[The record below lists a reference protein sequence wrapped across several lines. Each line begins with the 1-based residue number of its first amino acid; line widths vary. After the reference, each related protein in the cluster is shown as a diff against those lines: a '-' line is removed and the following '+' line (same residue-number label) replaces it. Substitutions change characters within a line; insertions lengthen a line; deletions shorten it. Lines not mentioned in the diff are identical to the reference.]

1 MASGMS
7 SSAVFTRSLRL
18 LPLVLLLS
26 NAPTAT
32 GAPPPWNVG
41 YRTIAV
47 HDALTRETF
56 PVALWYPTPAAP
68 TPLFVTGALSLC
80 RLPAILC
87 RAISY
92 AMLVAQNAPVA
103 AGAFGLIVISHGAA
117 GMALSH
123 RSLARALASQA
134 YSVAPP

>member
-1 MASGMS
+1 MNS
-7 SSAVFTRSLRL
+7 SPVFRRPLRL

-26 NAPTAT
+26 SAPMAA

-41 YRTIAV
+41 FRTIAV

-56 PVALWYPTPAAP
+56 PAALWYPTPAAAA
-68 TPLFVTGALSLC
+68 PLFVTGALSLC

-92 AMLVAQNAPVA
+92 GMLVAQNGPVA
-103 AGAFGLIVISHGAA
+103 
-117 GMALSH
+117 
-123 RSLARALASQA
+123 
-134 YSVAPP
+134 